1 VAEYNYSLMARIDA
15 VIDDNLEQEFRM
27 EITKRLGGRKG
38 DLSKA
43 LEEAIHLW
51 VSQRSK
57 NKMRGELY

>member
-1 VAEYNYSLMARIDA
+1 MARLDA
-15 VIDDNLEQEFRM
+15 IIDDKLEQQFRI

-51 VSQRSK
+51 VIQKKTDKSSG
-57 NKMRGELY
+57 NIST